1 MERYVLIA
9 VLAYLLG
16 NVQCAIIL
24 SKFKYHDDIR
34 NHGSG
39 NAGSTNMLRVF
50 GLKPG
55 LITFAGD
62 FIKGM
67 LAVVMGRL
75 IAGEIGAYVASLFV
89 VLGHDFPVFMHF
101 KGGKGVASTFG
112 IAWML
117 NPLYAVIV
125 TVYAAIML
133 FLTRTVAIVSL
144 TGVIVYLILTML
156 LQSHNTPFVVLVAI
170 LFVLITVR
178 HTENI
183 KRIFTGKESKLFDK
197 KVKKG
202 NQKACDQTK

>member
-16 NVQCAIIL
+16 NVQCAILL

-62 FIKGM
+62 FIKGV

-75 IAGEIGAYVASLFV
+75 IAGETGAYVASLFV

-117 NPLYAVIV
+117 NPLYAAVV
-125 TVYAAIML
+125 TAYAAIML
-133 FLTRTVAIVSL
+133 YLTRTVAIVSL
-144 TGVIVYLILTML
+144 TGVIVYLILAL
-156 LQSHNTPFVVLVAI
+156 LFQLHNTPFVVLVAI
-170 LFVLITVR
+170 LLVLVTVR

-183 KRIFTGKESKLFDK
+183 KRIFTGKENKLFE
-197 KVKKG
+197 KKG
-202 NQKACDQTK
+202 KKDSENACDQAK

>member
-1 MERYVLIA
+1 MEKYVLIA

-16 NVQCAIIL
+16 NVQFAIIL

-62 FIKGM
+62 FLKGM
-67 LAVVMGRL
+67 LAVVVGRL
-75 IAGEIGAYVASLFV
+75 IAGEMGAYIASLFV
-89 VLGHDFPVFMHF
+89 VLGHDFPAFMRF

-112 IAWML
+112 VAWML
-117 NPLYAVIV
+117 NPLYAAVV
-125 TVYAAIML
+125 TVYAAVML
-133 FLTRTVAIVSL
+133 YITRTVAIVSL
-144 TGVIVYLILTML
+144 TGVLLFLVLTLIFQLY
-156 LQSHNTPFVVLVAI
+156 NTPFVILVVVL
-170 LFVLITVR
+170 LLLITIR

-183 KRIFTGKESKLFDK
+183 KRILAGKENKLFEK
-197 KVKKG
+197 KKKD
-202 NQKACDQTK
+202 ADTTCDHTK

>member
-67 LAVVMGRL
+67 LAVVMGRF

>member
-1 MERYVLIA
+1 MEKYVLIA

-16 NVQCAIIL
+16 NVQCAILL

-67 LAVVMGRL
+67 LAVVIGRS
-75 IAGEIGAYVASLFV
+75 IAGELGAYVASLFV
-89 VLGHDFPVFMHF
+89 VLGHDFPAFMRF

-117 NPLYAVIV
+117 NPLYALVV
-125 TVYAAIML
+125 TLYAAVML
-133 FLTRTVAIVSL
+133 YLTRTVAIVSL
-144 TGVIVYLILTML
+144 TGVMVYLILTL
-156 LQSHNTPFVVLVAI
+156 VFQLHNMPFVILVAM
-170 LFVLITVR
+170 LFLLITLR

-183 KRIFTGKESKLFDK
+183 KRILAGKENKLFE
-197 KVKKG
+197 KKG
-202 NQKACDQTK
+202 NKEKENACNQAK

>member
-1 MERYVLIA
+1 
-9 VLAYLLG
+9 
-16 NVQCAIIL
+16 
-24 SKFKYHDDIR
+24 
-34 NHGSG
+34 
-39 NAGSTNMLRVF
+39 MLRVF

-117 NPLYAVIV
+117 NPLYALVV

-144 TGVIVYLILTML
+144 TGVIVYLLLTML
-156 LQSHNTPFVVLVAI
+156 FQLHNTPFVVLVAV

-183 KRIFTGKESKLFDK
+183 KRIFTGKESKLFE
-197 KVKKG
+197 KKG
-202 NQKACDQTK
+202 KKDNEKACDQTK

>member
-67 LAVVMGRL
+67 LAVVMGRF

-144 TGVIVYLILTML
+144 TGVIVYLVLTML